1 MPEVLKDKVVLVTG
15 AGHGIGREI
24 ALLAAREGAAV
35 LVNDLGASTAGEGVD
50 AAAAEAVAAEIRAA
64 GGRAEAN
71 GGDVSS
77 FQAAEAMVAQAVDAF
92 GRIDGVANIA
102 GIARDGFF
110 HKMTERDFDLVIN
123 VHLKGTFNV
132 SRAAA
137 DRFRAQESG
146 AYVHTASTAG
156 LIGYHGM
163 SNYAAAKMG
172 IVGLSR
178 GIAMDMARFNVRS
191 NCMAP
196 HAWSRMASTM
206 VARTPEEERRVAR
219 QKRMSPDKI
228 AALTVYLLS
237 DLAEGVTGQIFGCRL
252 NEIYLYNQSRIVRA
266 MHRAEGWT
274 PDAIHEHAMPA
285 MRSALTSMENS
296 AEVLGWDPI

>member
-1 MPEVLKDKVVLVTG
+1 MPGILESKTVLVTG
-15 AGHGIGREI
+15 AGHGIGKEI
-24 ALLAAREGAAV
+24 ALLSAQEGAAV
-35 LVNDLGASTAGEGVD
+35 LVNDLGASTAGEGRD
-50 AAAAEAVAAEIRAA
+50 SAAAEAVAQQIRDA
-64 GGRAEAN
+64 GGQASAH

-77 FQAAEAMVAQAVDAF
+77 FADAKAMVAQAVDSF

-110 HKMTERDFDLVIN
+110 HKMTEEDFDLVIG

-137 DRFRAQESG
+137 DHFRAQESG

-163 SNYAAAKMG
+163 ANYAAAKMG

-178 GIAMDMARFNVRS
+178 GIAMDMQRFGVRS

-206 VARTPEEERRVAR
+206 VARTPEEQQRVAR
-219 QKRMSPDKI
+219 QQQMLPTKI
-228 AALTVYLLS
+228 AALSVYLMS
-237 DLAEGVTGQIFGCRL
+237 DLAKDISGQIFGCRL
-252 NEIYLYNQSRIVRA
+252 NEIYLYNQSRIVRSV
-266 MHRAEGWT
+266 HRAEGWT
-274 PDAIHEHAMPA
+274 PLAVHEQAIPA
-285 MRSALTSMENS
+285 MRPAFTSMQNS